1 MSVAEGLRFFEHFAV
16 GRLAT
21 VLAAAITLLWHPAS
35 AQTPRVE
42 HQALAA
48 TPLPLP
54 VAAAGDLVVTAAS
67 CRAPFREGGTTD
79 CRIGD
84 TVLVKFENLT
94 EWVKSDP
101 VKHDPANLIIALN
114 NHPLNGTHAN
124 ALIANSNLLTFD
136 MVVPEGNDP
145 DSEANK
151 QGWREI
157 LRKHHSPATMM
168 ISVGLRGT
176 PTFYGPV
183 KLSFRLY
190 PWYTSIIFLGIGSLL
205 LAIIWLAGKTNLIR
219 VPGAKPVGGQT
230 PYSLGKAQMA
240 WWFVLIVASY
250 LYIWLITENR
260 DSLTPGVLILVGIS
274 AATGLGSQVAG
285 GSKTPGAA
293 PSQQL
298 ADATEASLPQ
308 LPVAPVQVS
317 KGFLADILGDENGVC
332 FDRLQMAVWT
342 VVLGL
347 VFVIEVV
354 NDLNMPDF
362 SPTLLGLM
370 GISSGTYI
378 GFKLPGKS

>member
-1 MSVAEGLRFFEHFAV
+1 MVTEGICSGNRTLVYFAV
-16 GRLAT
+16 GRLTT
-21 VLAAAITLLWHPAS
+21 VLATAITLLWYPAP
-35 AQTPRVE
+35 AKTLPAE

-48 TPLPLP
+48 TPLPVP
-54 VAAAGDLVVTAAS
+54 VAGAGDLVVTAAS
-67 CRAPFREGGTTD
+67 CRAPFRDAGTTD
-79 CRIGD
+79 CHIGD

-94 EWVKSDP
+94 EWVKADP
-101 VKHDPANLIIALN
+101 RHDPANLIIALN

-205 LAIIWLAGKTNLIR
+205 LAVIWLAGKTNLIR
-219 VPGAKPVGGQT
+219 VPGAKPAGGQT

-250 LYIWLITENR
+250 H
-260 DSLTPGVLILVGIS
+260 
-274 AATGLGSQVAG
+274 
-285 GSKTPGAA
+285 
-293 PSQQL
+293 
-298 ADATEASLPQ
+298 
-308 LPVAPVQVS
+308 
-317 KGFLADILGDENGVC
+317 
-332 FDRLQMAVWT
+332 
-342 VVLGL
+342 
-347 VFVIEVV
+347 
-354 NDLNMPDF
+354 
-362 SPTLLGLM
+362 
-370 GISSGTYI
+370 
-378 GFKLPGKS
+378 